1 MIITTTIFTIKKIKA
16 CLLIGFFLIYS
27 QFTFGQDQ
35 KYSDSLKIELK
46 NGKYS
51 DAQKLVFLTDI
62 ADYDTDP
69 NENLIYGKKL
79 IELAKKLDSTKYVYY
94 GYLFTGNGYRLKSD
108 LTKALENYFNA
119 AKIAEDNQ
127 YYNKQATIKISIADA
142 YSIMGDS
149 KNAVGYYRKSISML
163 LKEKEQDVVNLASA
177 QLNLGDEYYNQKKLD
192 SALYYFTESGK
203 LFKEL
208 EYDEGVAYNLGN
220 VGLVLAEKGEYEK
233 AEENLNEAIKVLT
246 EVEDYY
252 PICVYLNAMS
262 DVYLDKGQTIK
273 ALEYA
278 NKSLELAEEYG
289 LKEQI
294 SDGYLKLSE
303 LSEKGNNYRNALSNF
318 KRYIQ
323 YRDSVRNVLDVQEM
337 AAVKT
342 DFEISLKQK
351 EVDLKNEQI
360 KRQIFVGVAI
370 GIALILIGIFALS
383 LFKKNKIIA
392 DEKERSEGLL
402 RNILP
407 EETAKEL
414 KEKGFVKAK
423 KFESVSVL
431 FTDFK
436 GFTKYSEQLTPEEV
450 VKSMDFYFT
459 EFDKIV
465 EKYDLEKIKT
475 IGDAYMCAGGLP
487 FPTKDHAYKISLAAL
502 EIADFVK
509 ETMEV
514 NDSNQANFDIRI
526 GINSGSVVAGVVGN
540 TKFAYDIWGDT
551 VNVASRME
559 SSGEIGRVN
568 VSEETYDLLKGFNEF
583 EFESRGAIE
592 AKGKGKINMYFVN
605 KKA

>member
-1 MIITTTIFTIKKIKA
+1 M
-16 CLLIGFFLIYS
+16 IYS

-414 KEKGFVKAK
+414 KEKGFVEAK

-605 KKA
+605 KKV

>member
-1 MIITTTIFTIKKIKA
+1 M
-16 CLLIGFFLIYS
+16 IYS
-27 QFTFGQDQ
+27 QIVFSQDQ
-35 KYSDSLKIELK
+35 KFSDSLKIELK
-46 NGKYS
+46 KSKYS
-51 DAQKLVFLTDI
+51 ETQKLVFLTDI

-69 NENLIYGKKL
+69 NENLVYGKKL

-127 YYNKQATIKISIADA
+127 YFNFQATIKISIADV

-149 KNAVGYYRKSISML
+149 KNAVSYYRNSISML
-163 LKEKEQDVVNLASA
+163 LKEKELDVVNLASA

-220 VGLVLAEKGEYEK
+220 VGLVYAEKGEYIK

-262 DVYLDKGQTIK
+262 DVYLDKGQTAK
-273 ALEYA
+273 AYEYA
-278 NKSLELAEEYG
+278 NKSLKLAQEYG

-294 SDGYLKLSE
+294 SDGYLKLSD
-303 LSEKGNNYRNALSNF
+303 LSKKGKNYKNALSNF
-318 KRYIQ
+318 EKYIQ

-342 DFEISLKQK
+342 DYEVSLKQK

-370 GIALILIGIFALS
+370 GIALILIGLFAMS

-402 RNILP
+402 KNILP

-414 KEKGFVKAK
+414 KENGFVEAK
-423 KFESVSVL
+423 RFDSVSVL

-436 GFTKYSEQLTPEEV
+436 GFTKYSEKLTPEEI
-450 VKSMDFYFT
+450 VKSMDFYFSK
-459 EFDKIV
+459 FDKIIQ
-465 EKYDLEKIKT
+465 KYDLEKIKT

-487 FPTKDHAYKISLAAL
+487 FPTKDHAYKISLAAI
-502 EIADFVK
+502 EIAKFVK

-568 VSEETYDLLKGFNEF
+568 VSEETYSLLKQYNEF

-592 AKGKGKINMYFVN
+592 AKGKGKIKMYFVD

>member
-1 MIITTTIFTIKKIKA
+1 M
-16 CLLIGFFLIYS
+16 IYS

>member
-1 MIITTTIFTIKKIKA
+1 M
-16 CLLIGFFLIYS
+16 IYS

-62 ADYDTDP
+62 ADLDTDP

-79 IELAKKLDSTKYVYY
+79 IELAKKLDSAKYVYY

-108 LTKALENYFNA
+108 LTKALENYFTA

-127 YYNKQATIKISIADA
+127 FYNKQATIKISIADA

-163 LKEKEQDVVNLASA
+163 LKESEQDVVNLASA

-220 VGLVLAEKGEYEK
+220 VGLVLAEKGEYDQAEK
-233 AEENLNEAIKVLT
+233 NLNEAIKVLT

-278 NKSLELAEEYG
+278 NKSLELAEKYG

-423 KFESVSVL
+423 RFDSVSVL

-436 GFTKYSEQLTPEEV
+436 GFTKYSEKLTPEEI
-450 VKSMDFYFT
+450 VKSMDFYFS

-487 FPTKDHAYKISLAAL
+487 FPAKDHAYKISLAAL
-502 EIADFVK
+502 EIAEFVK

-568 VSEETYDLLKGFNEF
+568 ISEETYGLLKDFNEF

-605 KKA
+605 KKS

>member
-1 MIITTTIFTIKKIKA
+1 M
-16 CLLIGFFLIYS
+16 GFFLIYS
-27 QFTFGQDQ
+27 QFSFGQDQ
-35 KYSDSLKIELK
+35 NEIDSLKIVLK
-46 NGKYS
+46 NNNYVKTK
-51 DAQKLVFLTDI
+51 KLSILYEI
-62 ADYDTDP
+62 AAYDTDP
-69 NENLIYGKKL
+69 DEVILYSKEL
-79 IELAKKLDSTKYVYY
+79 IETAKKQDSAWHLYN
-94 GYLFTGNGYRLKSD
+94 GYLFTGDGYRLKSD
-108 LTKALENYFNA
+108 LTKALENYFLA
-119 AKIAEDNQ
+119 SKIAEDNK
-127 YYNKQATIKISIADA
+127 YHNLQAIIKVSIADA
-142 YSIMGDS
+142 YSILGES
-149 KNAVGYYRKSISML
+149 KKAVSYYRKSISML
-163 LKEKEQDVVNLASA
+163 LKEEELDLENLASA

-192 SALYYFTESGK
+192 SALYYFTESGR
-203 LFKEL
+203 LFKEVDYP
-208 EYDEGVAYNLGN
+208 EAEAYNIGN
-220 VGLVLAEKGEYEK
+220 VGRVLADKGQYAK
-233 AEENLNEAIKVLT
+233 AEENLNQAIKVLT

-252 PICVYLNAMS
+252 PVCVYLNTLS
-262 DVYLDKGQTIK
+262 DVYLNKRQTSK

-278 NKSLELAEEYG
+278 KKSLELAQKYG
-289 LKEQI
+289 FKEQI
-294 SDGYLKLSE
+294 SNGFLKLSD
-303 LSEKGNNYRNALSNF
+303 LSKKGKNYKNALSAF
-318 KRYIQ
+318 KKHIQ
-323 YRDSVRNVLDVQEM
+323 YRDSVKSSDEL
-337 AAVKT
+337 KK
-342 DFEISLKQK
+342 FEIKQK
-351 EVDLKNEQI
+351 EIEKEKEKAIAVAKKQGEINLKNEQI

-370 GIALILIGIFALS
+370 GIALILIGIFAMS

-414 KEKGFVKAK
+414 KEKGFVEAK
-423 KFESVSVL
+423 RFDSVSVL

-568 VSEETYDLLKGFNEF
+568 VSEETYNLLKECNEF

-605 KKA
+605 KKASST